1 MIMYYSGSCGSV
13 AGGGRIAEPEHILG
27 DKATLMLSFYLI
39 REGMQEQDKRFNEI
53 LIEREKRAKQ
63 CRE

>member
-13 AGGGRIAEPEHILG
+13 AGGGRIAEPILG